1 LKALVVEPAS
11 GRAPIAITVA
21 AIGGGPFDDDKKEA
35 LTRAL
40 GLQDIL
46 AIQGPP
52 GTGKTRLIEEII
64 VQYLKKFP
72 HQRILV
78 SSQTHVALDN
88 VIERVRLRDSAIDI
102 VRVGRVDD
110 PKISP
115 SCRDLVLDRK
125 AEVWSERVRERAQQY
140 MTDWAR
146 ERGIDRA
153 NIQLGMMAESL
164 IRFLGQAQELEKT
177 LGAAQARVRTAEER
191 AEQKLADTGSAESAQ
206 IESEAVEAQELAGV
220 AQSALVRIREQI
232 QEVRDRLRQSGGYG
246 PELAEQQL
254 EDLKEWS
261 TLLLGDGENER
272 RCRALLGLQED
283 WMLRV
288 GRSSDFH
295 AAMLSSAQVVAGT
308 CIGMAGVRGMN
319 LVTYDL
325 CIVDEASKA
334 TATEILVP
342 MSRSRKWILVGDPAQ
357 LPPFFEDESITHV
370 EDFDN
375 EEVRRTLLDRFLD
388 GLPDHSVTRLT
399 NQYRMV
405 KPIGDLISESF
416 YGGSLKSPKT
426 VADVSLTGVFPKPVT
441 WLSTTDAPDGRE
453 IRRGASYRNDAE
465 CRVIRDALAQID
477 FIARKRRATYDVALI
492 AGYVAQVKALQD
504 IIRDRLHEWSGL
516 RIACSTVDAFQGSET
531 EISIYS
537 VTRSNSDAKLGF
549 LREKPRL
556 NVALSRA
563 RSTLIIVGDDAFCR
577 TATGENP
584 FRKVLDF
591 IDTHPDQCERR
602 SVT

>member
-1 LKALVVEPAS
+1 
-11 GRAPIAITVA
+11 
-21 AIGGGPFDDDKKEA
+21 
-35 LTRAL
+35 
-40 GLQDIL
+40 
-46 AIQGPP
+46 
-52 GTGKTRLIEEII
+52 
-64 VQYLKKFP
+64 
-72 HQRILV
+72 
-78 SSQTHVALDN
+78 
-88 VIERVRLRDSAIDI
+88 
-102 VRVGRVDD
+102 
-110 PKISP
+110 
-115 SCRDLVLDRK
+115 
-125 AEVWSERVRERAQQY
+125 
-140 MTDWAR
+140 
-146 ERGIDRA
+146 
-153 NIQLGMMAESL
+153 
-164 IRFLGQAQELEKT
+164 
-177 LGAAQARVRTAEER
+177 
-191 AEQKLADTGSAESAQ
+191 
-206 IESEAVEAQELAGV
+206 
-220 AQSALVRIREQI
+220 
-232 QEVRDRLRQSGGYG
+232 
-246 PELAEQQL
+246 
-254 EDLKEWS
+254 
-261 TLLLGDGENER
+261 
-272 RCRALLGLQED
+272 
-283 WMLRV
+283 
-288 GRSSDFH
+288 
-295 AAMLSSAQVVAGT
+295 
-308 CIGMAGVRGMN
+308 
-319 LVTYDL
+319 
-325 CIVDEASKA
+325 
-334 TATEILVP
+334 
-342 MSRSRKWILVGDPAQ
+342 
-357 LPPFFEDESITHV
+357 
-370 EDFDN
+370 
-375 EEVRRTLLDRFLD
+375 
-388 GLPDHSVTRLT
+388 
-399 NQYRMV
+399 MV